1 MEKLALEKGQLKSLC
16 YFFPDYH
23 ISFEENGI
31 FYSDKD
37 NNFRI
42 INKHDYNIL
51 RDQIKE
57 VLCLD
62 GLGGE
67 EDYNPAD
74 DKAREIA
81 EKLKARKRKLA
92 KDKGKKKD
100 MIANYVSS
108 LSIALPNSS
117 INYVSSLT
125 LFQLYDQLKRYGAY
139 KDSEL
144 RVASS
149 HGWS

>member
-1 MEKLALEKGQLKSLC
+1 MKLSEKIRILRKARGLSQEELGFELNNASDFGVSRQS
-16 YFFPDYH
+16 
-23 ISFEENGI
+23 ISDWENGI

-37 NNFRI
+37 NNYRI
-42 INKHDYNIL
+42 ISKHDYNIL

-81 EKLKARKRKLA
+81 EKLKARKKRLA
-92 KDKGKKKD
+92 KDKGKKNKISCSEIID
-100 MIANYVSS
+100 FSYN
-108 LSIALPNSS
+108 ALKEVLDN
-117 INYVSSLT
+117 
-125 LFQLYDQLKRYGAY
+125 K
-139 KDSEL
+139 
-144 RVASS
+144 
-149 HGWS
+149 